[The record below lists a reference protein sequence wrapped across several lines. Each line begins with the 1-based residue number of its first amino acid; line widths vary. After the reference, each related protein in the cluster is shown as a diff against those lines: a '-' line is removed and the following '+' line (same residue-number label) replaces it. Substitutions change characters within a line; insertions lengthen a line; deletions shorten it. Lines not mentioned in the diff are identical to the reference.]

1 MRRTGIA
8 GALIAVLV
16 ATYVVAFGSESLA
29 MRDLDAVS
37 DPRTGEF
44 RAVATVVYMLSPAL
58 VAGAASLALL
68 AIALLAQAYHVGGV
82 RVAMRTCAVVAGCFL
97 TGEIAKWSIGE
108 FHPPAEAAEHAAAV
122 SFPSVHAAVAMVLA
136 VGLARLTPGHRAL
149 LASLYPAGMGAFTV
163 LVGWHFPS
171 DAIAGCLFGAAWAC
185 AIPRP
190 FGVTKTSAVAVVS
203 AALAAILGIGLLV
216 GYGRSFGDAAI
227 VGEPFAA
234 GAIAIAV
241 TAAVAAVAAV
251 AAGISDAGNPRP
263 SSGAGATARR

>member
-1 MRRTGIA
+1 MRPAGIA
-8 GALIAVLV
+8 GALIAALA
-16 ATYVVAFGSESLA
+16 ATYVIAFGTESLA

-58 VAGAASLALL
+58 VASAASLALL
-68 AIALLAQAYHVGGV
+68 ALALLAQAHHVGGV

-97 TGEIAKWSIGE
+97 TGELAKWATGE
-108 FHPPAEAAEHAAAV
+108 FLPPAEAAEHAAAV

-136 VGLARLTPGHRAL
+136 AGLARVTPGHRVL

-171 DAIAGCLFGAAWAC
+171 DAIAGCWFGAAWAC

-190 FGVTKTSAVAVVS
+190 SGVAGTSAVAVAC
-203 AALAAILGIGLLV
+203 AALAAGLGIALLA
-216 GYGRSFGDAAI
+216 GYGRSFGGAAI

-234 GAIAIAV
+234 GTLAIAV
-241 TAAVAAVAAV
+241 TAAVAAVAA
-251 AAGISDAGNPRP
+251 GIPGAGNPRP
-263 SSGAGATARR
+263 SSGVPQQPWR